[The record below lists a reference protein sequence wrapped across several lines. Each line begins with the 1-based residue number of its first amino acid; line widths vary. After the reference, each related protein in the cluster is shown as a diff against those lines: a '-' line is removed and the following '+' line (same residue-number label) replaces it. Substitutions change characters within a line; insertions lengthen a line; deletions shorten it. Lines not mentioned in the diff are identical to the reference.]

1 MCKKNMLRWGN
12 TKYDKEVIVVV
23 VDHGRLN
30 GKKRKMV
37 RPLTITQYFGN
48 KHPYRK
54 NHQIQIQFIKDMVLF
69 VTKGNEVLSTKE
81 SPFLWQ
87 LVIGKMAKCY
97 SLLIEPLWVFPWYD
111 VDKKG
116 VTML

>member
-1 MCKKNMLRWGN
+1 
-12 TKYDKEVIVVV
+12 V

-54 NHQIQIQFIKDMVLF
+54 NDQVQIQFIKDMVLF
-69 VTKGNEVLSTKE
+69 VTKGNEVFSIVYKRKSFSLA
-81 SPFLWQ
+81 
-87 LVIGKMAKCY
+87 IGH
-97 SLLIEPLWVFPWYD
+97 W
-111 VDKKG
+111 
-116 VTML
+116 